1 MTDETQ
7 QAQNGASQNPDLS
20 NLAANLAKGKPNLF
34 SDLTGLQKTA
44 LFAVPTAIAG
54 GIIGILIFLL
64 EPDKLYK
71 LSWATRDLYGYELMT
86 YPIIA
91 VAMTWFF
98 TVLIFFALVRRKKL
112 EVK

>member
-44 LFAVPTAIAG
+44 LFAVPTCSSDCNRRWHHRNFNIFTRAG
-54 GIIGILIFLL
+54 
-64 EPDKLYK
+64 
-71 LSWATRDLYGYELMT
+71 
-86 YPIIA
+86 
-91 VAMTWFF
+91 
-98 TVLIFFALVRRKKL
+98 
-112 EVK
+112 

>member
-7 QAQNGASQNPDLS
+7 QAQTGASQNPDLS

-64 EPDKLYK
+64 TLTGKMKSCIEVY
-71 LSWATRDLYGYELMT
+71 DL
-86 YPIIA
+86 P
-91 VAMTWFF
+91 
-98 TVLIFFALVRRKKL
+98 
-112 EVK
+112 